1 MPPKTKSSAST
12 SASAPKEDKKKRARK
27 DKAAPKKAKSAYIIF
42 CSEHR
47 DRVKAENPTAGF
59 GDVGRILGAKW
70 KDMSDKDKAPFLK
83 AQEKDKIRAQRE
95 EEAYKAGKFQPEDEE
110 EDE

>member
-1 MPPKTKSSAST
+1 MPPKTKSSS
-12 SASAPKEDKKKRARK
+12 SAAATAPKEEKKQKRARK

-47 DRVKAENPTAGF
+47 DRVKEENPTAGF

-70 KDMSDKDKAPFLK
+70 KDMSDKEKAPYLK

-95 EEAYKAGKFQPEDEE
+95 DELYKAGKYVADDDDE
-110 EDE
+110 